1 MGKNGNHLCCFSLLL
16 LLLAGLASG
25 HQVLFQGFNWESWK
39 QSGGWYNMMMGK
51 VDDIAAAGVTHVWLP
66 PPSHSVSTQGYMP
79 GRLYDI
85 DASKYGNAAELKSL
99 IGALHAKGVQAI
111 ADIVINHRC
120 ADYKDSRGIY
130 CIFEG
135 GTSDGRLDW
144 GPHMICR
151 DDTTYS
157 DGTANPDTG
166 ADFAAA
172 PDIDHLNDRVQREL
186 KEWLLW
192 LKSDLGFDAWR
203 LDFARGYSPEMAKV
217 YIDGTSP
224 SLAVAEVWDNMA
236 TGGDGKP
243 NYDQDAHRQNLVN
256 WVDKVGGAASAGMVF
271 DFTTKGI
278 LNAAVEGELWRL
290 IDPQGK
296 APGVMGWWPAKAVT
310 FVDNHDTGSTQ
321 ALWPFPSDKVMQ
333 GYAYILT
340 HPGTPCIFYDHF
352 FTWGFK
358 DEIAALVA
366 IRKRNGITATSAL
379 KILMHEGDAYVA
391 EIDGKVVVKIGS
403 RYDVGAVIPA
413 GFATSAHGKDYAV
426 WEKTAAAATVQ
437 RS

>member
-1 MGKNGNHLCCFSLLL
+1 MGKNSHLCCFSLLL

-66 PPSHSVSTQGYMP
+66 PPSHSVSNQGYMP

-99 IGALHAKGVQAI
+99 IAAFHGKGVHVI

-120 ADYKDSRGIY
+120 ADYKDKRGIY

-135 GTSDGRLDW
+135 GTPDGRLDW

-151 DDTTYS
+151 DDTIYS
-157 DGTANPDTG
+157 DGTANLDTG

-186 KEWLLW
+186 K
-192 LKSDLGFDAWR
+192 
-203 LDFARGYSPEMAKV
+203 
-217 YIDGTSP
+217 
-224 SLAVAEVWDNMA
+224 
-236 TGGDGKP
+236 
-243 NYDQDAHRQNLVN
+243 
-256 WVDKVGGAASAGMVF
+256 
-271 DFTTKGI
+271 
-278 LNAAVEGELWRL
+278 
-290 IDPQGK
+290 
-296 APGVMGWWPAKAVT
+296 
-310 FVDNHDTGSTQ
+310 
-321 ALWPFPSDKVMQ
+321 
-333 GYAYILT
+333 
-340 HPGTPCIFYDHF
+340 
-352 FTWGFK
+352 
-358 DEIAALVA
+358 DE
-366 IRKRNGITATSAL
+366 L
-379 KILMHEGDAYVA
+379 KILMHDGDAYVA

-413 GFATSAHGKDYAV
+413 GFVNSAHGSDYAV
-426 WEKTAAAATVQ
+426 WEKSATLQ
-437 RS
+437 QS